1 MAYTEVYDYNLL
13 DDLHNLFPELLY
25 DNVIFPSESSRVIGW
40 VRYRMANLFP
50 QTYRQERVAYEQT
63 RAAAQRDTFDDW
75 MFLLNRPIATP
86 PPQLRMR
93 DYGPPVPAVQWPSSH
108 LAHLLASPATVS
120 ASGSVAGWGGA
131 NRYTTPIR
139 QTNHIIHANLG
150 HLLNTFFDAV
160 PISATAAE
168 INAASTILAHS
179 EVSQETICAVCQDHD
194 VSPSGAGSPTATLS
208 RTASESS
215 VSGATATTT
224 ATAAAPTVTA
234 TPVPWRKLNR
244 CGHLFHAACVDNW
257 FARNAHCPVCRADIR
272 DVAAHQGATE
282 DMHI

>member
-1 MAYTEVYDYNLL
+1 MPYTEVYDYNLL

-25 DNVIFPSESSRVIGW
+25 DNVIFPSESSNIIGW

-50 QTYRQERVAYEQT
+50 QTYRQARVEYEQH
-63 RAAAQRDTFDDW
+63 RAAAQRDSFDDW

-86 PPQLRMR
+86 PRQMRMR
-93 DYGPPVPAVQWPSSH
+93 DYGPPAASAAAATAVAQWPPAATH
-108 LAHLLASPATVS
+108 LANLLASPSTVS
-120 ASGSVAGWGGA
+120 GWGGA
-131 NRYTTPIR
+131 NRYTTPVR

-160 PISATAAE
+160 PVSATAEE
-168 INAASTILAHS
+168 INAASTIVPHS

-194 VSPSGAGSPTATLS
+194 VSPSGTGSPITLS

-215 VSGATATTT
+215 TPGTA
-224 ATAAAPTVTA
+224 ATAAAA
-234 TPVPWRKLNR
+234 PVPWRKLNQCR
-244 CGHLFHAACVDNW
+244 HLFHAVCVDNW

-272 DVAAHQGATE
+272 AGASGAAAD
-282 DMHI
+282 DMSI